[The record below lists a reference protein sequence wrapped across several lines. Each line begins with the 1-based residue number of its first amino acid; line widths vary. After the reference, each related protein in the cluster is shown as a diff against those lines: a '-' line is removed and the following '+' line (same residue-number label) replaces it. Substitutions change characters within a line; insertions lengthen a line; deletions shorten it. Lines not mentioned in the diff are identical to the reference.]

1 MKNVDLKYFEII
13 AMTRNVI
20 TILIAEIECER
31 VFNVAKALYNHR
43 KSYNSKIFFAYMMI
57 RFDDQ
62 NFNAQTKLNA
72 DFLTKENKIIQ
83 DMKKKDEKMNE

>member
-1 MKNVDLKYFEII
+1 
-13 AMTRNVI
+13 
-20 TILIAEIECER
+20 
-31 VFNVAKALYNHR
+31 
-43 KSYNSKIFFAYMMI
+43 MMI